1 MWRWMVSRRPSA
13 FDEVYTSPLV
23 DPAKAGDL
31 LSPVVFNPSW
41 DLGKC
46 GRKNLQVCDSDP

>member
-1 MWRWMVSRRPSA
+1 MVSQRPSA
-13 FDEVYTSPLV
+13 FDGVYSSPLV

-31 LSPVVFNPSW
+31 LSPVVFNPGW

-46 GRKNLQVCDSDP
+46 GRKNLQVIDNDP